1 MGFMGDGVGCAS
13 FDPGYPWRKWH
24 SGSRTMVETH
34 MDEKL
39 VSGAPHF
46 AGIEAGAEDVCMYV
60 CVCVS
65 YFVAFMALAAVFA
78 AAA

>member
-1 MGFMGDGVGCAS
+1 
-13 FDPGYPWRKWH
+13 
-24 SGSRTMVETH
+24 MVETH

-46 AGIEAGAEDVCMYV
+46 ARIEAGAEDVCMYV